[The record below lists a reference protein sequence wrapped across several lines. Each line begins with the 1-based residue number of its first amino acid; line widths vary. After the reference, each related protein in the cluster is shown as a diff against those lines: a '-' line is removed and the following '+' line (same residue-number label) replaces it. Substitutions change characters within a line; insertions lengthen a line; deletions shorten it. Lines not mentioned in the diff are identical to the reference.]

1 MTVAVCHRSTP
12 RGGIVLS
19 GGVVGSPF
27 SFCKIF
33 SYEDRRSDKSEDLSD
48 SHG

>member
-19 GGVVGSPF
+19 GRVVGGPF
-27 SFCKIF
+27 SFCEVF
-33 SYEDRRSDKSEDLSD
+33 SYEDRRSDKSGNL
-48 SHG
+48 